1 METSQETQLLNNFE
15 RDSKWFHEHTDELR
29 NKGFVSKFV
38 AIKNNNVISS
48 GENMDVLI
56 DSLEKR
62 NENPSYLF
70 IEFVHPKGTIII
82 L

>member
-1 METSQETQLLNNFE
+1 METSQETQLLHNFE

-38 AIKNNNVISS
+38 AIKNNRVVSSDTNMNVLINSLKND
-48 GENMDVLI
+48 GEN
-56 DSLEKR
+56 
-62 NENPSYLF
+62 PAYLF
-70 IEFVHPKGTIII
+70 IEFVYPEGTIII